1 MVYLYVRQSVEDY
14 ATWREGYDKHA
25 AARQAG
31 GATGAAYILR
41 NVENPNEITVL
52 LGWDDLGKARTF
64 SQSDSL
70 KQAMQNAG
78 VIGQPE
84 VRFLETVD

>member
-1 MVYLYVRQSVEDY
+1 MVYLYVRQSIEDY
-14 ATWREGYDKHA
+14 ARWREGYDKHA
-25 AARQAG
+25 AAREAS
-31 GATGAAYILR
+31 GATGTAYILR
-41 NVENPNEITVL
+41 NAENPNEITVL
-52 LGWDDLGKARTF
+52 LGWSDLGKARTF

-84 VRFLETVD
+84 IRFLEAVD